1 MKTLIQ
7 WVMSIIDKQRRP
19 QLVQS
24 EQIESTLTA
33 EEYEFLFEIIKGYK
47 FDGKDLELLY
57 NMVIKLQ
64 DQYLKIKK

>member
-24 EQIESTLTA
+24 EQIESTLTV

>member
-1 MKTLIQ
+1 MQTLKQFI
-7 WVMSIIDKQRRP
+7 MGLIDKQRITTM
-19 QLVQS
+19 VQH
-24 EQIESTLTA
+24 ENVLTE

-64 DQYLKIKK
+64 NQYLIIKK

>member
-1 MKTLIQ
+1 MGL
-7 WVMSIIDKQRRP
+7 IDKQRITTM
-19 QLVQS
+19 VQN
-24 EQIESTLTA
+24 ENALTA

-64 DQYLKIKK
+64 NQYLIIKK

>member
-1 MKTLIQ
+1 MGL
-7 WVMSIIDKQRRP
+7 IDKQRITTM
-19 QLVQS
+19 VQH
-24 EQIESTLTA
+24 ENVLTE

-64 DQYLKIKK
+64 NQYLIIKK